1 MVRRCLPFVL
11 AVCLALVPA
20 QGARSAFAA
29 PGQDAPRPVPT
40 SETDRTRSG
49 TVEVQLLAFNDFHG
63 TLLPR
68 TGSNGRIA
76 ETDAGGVEYLATRL
90 KQLRNSNPN
99 TIIVSAGDN
108 VGASPL
114 LSAMFHDEPTVEA
127 LGAAGL
133 QVSAVGNH
141 ELDEGWAELVRLQQ
155 GGCHPTDG
163 CQDGTPFSGAAYQ
176 YLAANI
182 LIDPR
187 LADATALR
195 RLGITGDRRRHV
207 LPAASVKTIDGV
219 KIGFIGLT
227 LRAAPEIVSPVGIRG
242 LIFQDEAI
250 AANTEARRL
259 RQLGVR
265 TIVVLIHEGGTPRGT
280 DVNGCDGFSGPIV
293 NIAKQMSN
301 AIDVVVSGHTHEAY
315 NCRIGNKLVTSAA
328 SYSRVLTDIDLTID
342 RRTGRVLNK
351 TARNIV
357 VGHDQPKASDEST
370 LIAHYEPFA
379 RTLGGKVVGSITAP
393 LVREPNAAGE
403 SGLGDVI
410 ADAMFD
416 AARARVPGGAA
427 VAFWNSGGIRS
438 DLVGTAGSS
447 PSRDVSYEQV
457 FDVLPFGN
465 QLVIRTITGEGL
477 LRMLEQQFDNPDPGR
492 KKVLQMSSSMTYT
505 YDEARP
511 AGRRIDPASVMI
523 SGRPLV
529 PTATYR
535 IATSDFV
542 WGGGD
547 GFTAAAIATD
557 PMVIGVDVE
566 ILLDHLKTHSPLS
579 PGPQNR
585 ITLGAP

>member
-1 MVRRCLPFVL
+1 MRRCLPFIV
-11 AVCLALVPA
+11 AVCLAIVPA
-20 QGARSAFAA
+20 HGERSAFAA
-29 PGQDAPRPVPT
+29 PRQVSPRPAAGD
-40 SETDRTRSG
+40 TDRTNSG
-49 TVEVQLLAFNDFHG
+49 TVDVQLLAFNDFHG

-76 ETDAGGVEYLATRL
+76 ETDAGGVEFLAGQL
-90 KQLRNSNPN
+90 KQLRDSNPN
-99 TIIVSAGDN
+99 TIVVSAGDN

-163 CQDGTPFSGAAYQ
+163 CQDGTPFTGAAYQ

-182 LIDPR
+182 LLDPR

-227 LRAAPEIVSPVGIRG
+227 LRGAPQIVSPEGIRG

-265 TIVVLIHEGGTPRGT
+265 TIVVLIHEGGTPRGG
-280 DVNGCDGFSGPIV
+280 DVNGCDGFSGPIID
-293 NIAKQMSN
+293 IAKQMSDT
-301 AIDVVVSGHTHEAY
+301 IDVVVSGHTHEAY

-342 RRTGRVLNK
+342 RRTGRVVNK
-351 TARNIV
+351 TARNLV
-357 VGHDQPKASDEST
+357 VGHDQVKASEESA

-416 AARARVPGGAA
+416 AARTRVAGGVA
-427 VAFWNSGGIRS
+427 VAFWNAGGIRS
-438 DLVGTAGSS
+438 DLIGTTGSA
-447 PSRDVSYEQV
+447 PGRVLSYEQV
-457 FDVLPFGN
+457 FDTLPFGN
-465 QLVIRTITGEGL
+465 QLVIRTMTGEAL
-477 LRMLEQQFDNPDPGR
+477 LRVLEQQFDNPDSGR
-492 KKVLQMSSSMTYT
+492 MKMLQVSSSMTYA
-505 YDEARP
+505 YDESRP

-523 SGRPLV
+523 AGRLLV
-529 PTATYR
+529 PGAPYR
-535 IATSDFV
+535 IAASDFV
-542 WGGGD
+542 WAGGD
-547 GFTAAAIATD
+547 GFSAAMVATD
-557 PMVIGVDVE
+557 PLVIGVDVD
-566 ILLDHLKTHSPLS
+566 ILLEHLKTHSPLS
-579 PGPQNR
+579 PGPQDR
-585 ITLGAP
+585 IRRRSE

>member
-1 MVRRCLPFVL
+1 MRRCLPFVVAVLL
-11 AVCLALVPA
+11 AMVPA
-20 QGARSAFAA
+20 HGDRRVFAS
-29 PGQDAPRPVPT
+29 PGQAAPRPAAT
-40 SETDRTRSG
+40 SETDQARGG
-49 TVEVQLLAFNDFHG
+49 TVDVQLLAFNDFHG

-76 ETDAGGVEYLATRL
+76 DTDAGGVEYLAAQLNRL
-90 KQLRNSNPN
+90 RDSNPN

-163 CQDGTPFSGAAYQ
+163 CQDGTPFSGASYQ

-182 LIDPR
+182 LLDPR

-207 LPAASVKTIDGV
+207 LPAANVKTIDGI

-227 LRAAPEIVSPVGIRG
+227 LRGAPQIVSPAGIRG

-250 AANTEARRL
+250 AANAEARRL

-265 TIVVLIHEGGTPRGT
+265 AIVVLIHEGGTPRGD
-280 DVNGCDGFSGPIV
+280 DVNGCNGFSGPIID
-293 NIAKQMSN
+293 IAKQMSD
-301 AIDVVVSGHTHEAY
+301 AIDVVVSGHTHEVY

-328 SYSRVLTDIDLTID
+328 SYSRVVTDIDLTID
-342 RRTGRVLNK
+342 RRTGRVVTK
-351 TARNIV
+351 TARNLV
-357 VGHDQPKASDEST
+357 VAHDQAKSSDESA

-379 RTLGGKVVGSITAP
+379 RTLGGKIVGSITAP
-393 LVREPNAAGE
+393 LVREPNARGE
-403 SGLGDVI
+403 SGLGDAI

-427 VAFWNSGGIRS
+427 VAFWNAGGIRS
-438 DLVGTAGSS
+438 DLIGTTGSA
-447 PSRDVSYEQV
+447 PHLDVTYEQV

-465 QLVIRTITGEGL
+465 QLVIRTMTGAAL
-477 LRMLEQQFDNPDPGR
+477 LKMLEQQFDNPDPGR
-492 KKVLQMSSSMTYT
+492 TKVLQMSSSMTYA
-505 YDEARP
+505 YDQTRP
-511 AGRRIDPASVMI
+511 PGQRIDAASVRI
-523 SGRPLV
+523 AGRPLV

-542 WGGGD
+542 WAGGD
-547 GFTAAAIATD
+547 GFSAATVATD

-585 ITLGAP
+585 IQGSE